1 MEITEMEFGK
11 LTKVN
16 LTAGWAK
23 ERLRILIEM
32 MIDRERGNDLR
43 PIDIIWLREQ
53 LEKIRNGIEI
63 VT

>member
-1 MEITEMEFGK
+1 MEITEIELGK

-32 MIDRERGNDLR
+32 MVDREKGDDLR
-43 PIDIIWLREQ
+43 PINIKWLREQ
-53 LEKIRNGIEI
+53 LENIRNGIEI